1 MGHRKICRRPEAES
15 SLNGNAGIIKH
26 IGGNTGITGVE
37 PITRYRKALSYSRKQ
52 HSVGAE
58 QLPLQTRPEKANRI
72 GPKALYRYRLY

>member
-26 IGGNTGITGVE
+26 IGGDTGITGVE

-58 QLPLQTRPEKANRI
+58 QLPLQPRPEKANRI
-72 GPKALYRYRLY
+72 GLKDLYRYRLY